1 MICKYYELEKD
12 NKINKEIIIGI
23 IGIGIIIDIIMI
35 EIIIID
41 IIMIEIIIID
51 IIMIIDN
58 KRYKAMWILWIMV
71 IW

>member
-41 IIMIEIIIID
+41 III
-51 IIMIIDN
+51 IIDN
-58 KRYKAMWILWIMV
+58 KRYKVMALW
-71 IW
+71 